1 MYLKGENISFGYRK
15 DDLILN
21 NVDISLGSGEVL
33 GLVGDSGSGKST
45 LCKILAGYE
54 NNYQG
59 SVSIDGKKIPSNTY
73 NPVQLIFQHPEKAV
87 NPRWK
92 MRDILNEGHVVSQD
106 VLDSFGIKKSWL
118 DRWPNEL
125 SGGELQRFAL
135 ARALSPET
143 KFLIADEITTMV
155 DAITQ
160 VQIWESILDIA
171 ERLNIGILVVSHEKK
186 LLKKVCHEVVY
197 LSRINN
203 AGLYNELA
211 FRDMQNASLSGM
223 VPE

>member
-1 MYLKGENISFGYRK
+1 MSLKGENISFGYKR
-15 DDLILN
+15 DHLILN
-21 NVDISLGSGEVL
+21 NVNISVGSGEVL
-33 GLVGDSGSGKST
+33 GLIGDSGSGKST

-59 SVSIDGKKIPSNTY
+59 KVSLDEKAISSKGY
-73 NPVQLIFQHPEKAV
+73 NPVQLVFQHPEKAV

-92 MRDILNEGHVVSQD
+92 MKDILNEGHTVPRD
-106 VLDSFGIKKSWL
+106 ILDSFGIKQKWL

-160 VQIWESILDIA
+160 AQIWNIVLDVV
-171 ERLNIGILVVSHEKK
+171 EKMNIGVLVVSHEINLIKR
-186 LLKKVCHEVVY
+186 LCHDVVY
-197 LSRINN
+197 LDDINN
-203 AGLYNELA
+203 
-211 FRDMQNASLSGM
+211 S
-223 VPE
+223 